1 MENTD
6 EKTTE
11 QNTESVN
18 VVTENVST
26 EENQTELDKA
36 KALEDKTNEE
46 LAAAQETLANA
57 MEALPEAAEGLL
69 ASARSALEADLNL
82 IQEEIKSRTDQA
94 VDTVRRQ
101 SIMQDPMWI
110 IFGVNMDPKSMRE
123 PSGLYW
129 LPSYIVCSFFNRGML
144 CLM

>member
-6 EKTTE
+6 EKAME

-18 VVTENVST
+18 AVAENVST

-36 KALEDKTNEE
+36 KALEDKTDEE
-46 LAAAQETLANA
+46 LAAAQETLSNA
-57 MEALPEAAEGLL
+57 IAALPEAAEGLL

-94 VDTVRRQ
+94 VDTVQEAVNNAGSDVDNFWRKYG
-101 SIMQDPMWI
+101 SKINETAKWI
-110 IFGVNMDPKSMRE
+110 I
-123 PSGLYW
+123 L
-129 LPSYIVCSFFNRGML
+129 LAIVYRLFIF
-144 CLM
+144 